1 MNTFDP
7 NAKYIVTPFAELKR
21 YNQAYD
27 LLKKMTKG
35 NEFRILS
42 IEPDEFDNIKSVT
55 VQECG
60 VPEIH
65 TIRLSQREIDSFI
78 RLAPMAR
85 QLIDFDVASMYGTL
99 IKPLKTKETTM
110 TTQTIEIGKTY
121 KLVEPEIKTNAL
133 ISGHKTLTDVFGEGE
148 FTVEDFAKS
157 NWFTKAYIVHGRRL
171 DNNKIEKILVYEA
184 EFVLFQEVEEQD
196 PTDLLTR
203 AVAIKTPFVS
213 VCGWVT
219 DQWIE
224 DGVELLNVVHA
235 GDFSVV
241 PRSAVV
247 NVLN

>member
-1 MNTFDP
+1 MKFNYNPEYTP
-7 NAKYIVTPFAELKR
+7 NPVAK
-21 YNQAYD
+21 
-27 LLKKMTKG
+27 
-35 NEFRILS
+35 
-42 IEPDEFDNIKSVT
+42 
-55 VQECG
+55 
-60 VPEIH
+60 
-65 TIRLSQREIDSFI
+65 
-78 RLAPMAR
+78 
-85 QLIDFDVASMYGTL
+85 LIDFDVVSTYVCPV
-99 IKPLKTKETTM
+99 KPLEIKEPTM
-110 TTQTIEIGKTY
+110 TTAIEIGKTY

-148 FTVEDFAKS
+148 FTVEDFEKS
-157 NWFTKAYIVHGRRL
+157 KWFTKSYIVYGRRL

-184 EFVLFQEVEEQD
+184 EFILFQEVEEQD

-203 AVAIKTPFVS
+203 AVAIKTPFIS

-247 NVLN
+247 AILN

>member
-1 MNTFDP
+1 MNTFDL
-7 NAKYIVTPFAELKR
+7 NAKYIVTPYAELKL

-27 LLKKMTKG
+27 ILKKMTNG

-42 IEPDEFDNIKSVT
+42 IGPDELDNIKSVT

-60 VPEIH
+60 GPGIH
-65 TIRLSQREIDSFI
+65 TIRLSQREMAAFI
-78 RLAPMAR
+78 RLAPK
-85 QLIDFDVASMYGTL
+85 QLIDFDVVSTYVCPV
-99 IKPLKTKETTM
+99 KPLEIKEPTM
-110 TTQTIEIGKTY
+110 TTAIEIGKTY

-148 FTVEDFAKS
+148 FIVEEFTKSDWFAKS
-157 NWFTKAYIVHGRRL
+157 YVIHGRRL
-171 DNNKIEKILVYEA
+171 DNNKVEKNLVYEA
-184 EFVLFQEVEEQD
+184 ELILFQEVEEQD
-196 PTDLLTR
+196 PTDLLCKPVSIR
-203 AVAIKTPFVS
+203 RPFDNPI
-213 VCGWVT
+213 CGWVT

>member
-1 MNTFDP
+1 MKFNYNPEYTP
-7 NAKYIVTPFAELKR
+7 NPVAK
-21 YNQAYD
+21 
-27 LLKKMTKG
+27 
-35 NEFRILS
+35 
-42 IEPDEFDNIKSVT
+42 
-55 VQECG
+55 
-60 VPEIH
+60 
-65 TIRLSQREIDSFI
+65 
-78 RLAPMAR
+78 
-85 QLIDFDVASMYGTL
+85 LIDFDVVSTYVCPVEPL
-99 IKPLKTKETTM
+99 EIKEPTM
-110 TTQTIEIGKTY
+110 TTAIEIGKTY

-148 FTVEDFAKS
+148 FTVEDFEKS
-157 NWFTKAYIVHGRRL
+157 KWFTKSYIVHGRRL

-184 EFVLFQEVEEQD
+184 EFILFQEVEEQD

-203 AVAIKTPFVS
+203 AVAIKTPFIS

-247 NVLN
+247 AILN

>member
-27 LLKKMTKG
+27 ILKKMTKG

-42 IEPDEFDNIKSVT
+42 IEPDEFDSIKSVT

-60 VPEIH
+60 VPKIH
-65 TIRLSQREIDSFI
+65 IIRLSQREIDSFI
-78 RLAPMAR
+78 RLAPK
-85 QLIDFDVASMYGTL
+85 QLIDFDVADIRVAP
-99 IKPLKTKETTM
+99 IKPLETKEPTM
-110 TTQTIEIGKTY
+110 TIQTIEIGKTY
-121 KLVEPEIKTNAL
+121 KLVEPVIKTKAL
-133 ISGHKTLTDVFGEGE
+133 VSGYKTLTDVFGEGE
-148 FTVEDFAKS
+148 FIVEEFAKS
-157 NWFTKAYIVHGRRL
+157 DWFAKSYVIHGRRL
-171 DNNKIEKILVYEA
+171 DNNKIEKNLVYEA
-184 EFVLFQEVEEQD
+184 ELILFQEVEEQD
-196 PTDLLTR
+196 PTDLLCEPVMFR
-203 AVAIKTPFVS
+203 RPFNNP

-241 PRSAVV
+241 PRSLLIKIK
-247 NVLN
+247 LN

>member
-1 MNTFDP
+1 MKFNYNPEYIP
-7 NAKYIVTPFAELKR
+7 NPVAK
-21 YNQAYD
+21 
-27 LLKKMTKG
+27 
-35 NEFRILS
+35 
-42 IEPDEFDNIKSVT
+42 
-55 VQECG
+55 
-60 VPEIH
+60 
-65 TIRLSQREIDSFI
+65 
-78 RLAPMAR
+78 
-85 QLIDFDVASMYGTL
+85 LIDFDVVSTYVCPV
-99 IKPLKTKETTM
+99 KPLEIKEPTM
-110 TTQTIEIGKTY
+110 TTAIEIGKTY

-148 FTVEDFAKS
+148 FTVEDFEKS
-157 NWFTKAYIVHGRRL
+157 KWFTKSYIVHGRRL

-184 EFVLFQEVEEQD
+184 EFILFQEVEEQD

-203 AVAIKTPFVS
+203 AVAIKTPFIS

-247 NVLN
+247 AILN

>member
-1 MNTFDP
+1 MNTIDL
-7 NAKYIVTPFAELKR
+7 NAKYVVTPFADLKL

-27 LLKKMTKG
+27 ILKKMTKG

-60 VPEIH
+60 EPRIH
-65 TIRLSQREIDSFI
+65 TIRLSQREIDAFI
-78 RLAPMAR
+78 RLAPK

-99 IKPLKTKETTM
+99 IKPLEIKETAM
-110 TTQTIEIGKTY
+110 TIETNKTY
-121 KLVEPEIKTNAL
+121 KLVQEAPEKLEYGFKAL
-133 ISGHKTLTDVFGEGE
+133 SFVLGSGPFTIESTGSDHPSRMVFTARRHDTG
-148 FTVEDFAKS
+148 TVEK
-157 NWFTKAYIVHGRRL
+157 TVIY
-171 DNNKIEKILVYEA
+171 NNEYPL
-184 EFVLFQEVEEQD
+184 FVEVVEQD
-196 PTDLLTR
+196 PTDLLTH
-203 AVAIKTPFVS
+203 AVAIKTPFIC

-219 DQWIE
+219 DQWVE
-224 DGVELLNVVHA
+224 EGVELLNVVHA